1 MKAIVDKENLNKA
14 IKGADLSAKRKAFRN
29 HLPYAILR
37 DGIVILVY
45 PDKHT
50 EIATP
55 ERLEELHLTEA

>member
-1 MKAIVDKENLNKA
+1 MKVTFETEDLKEA
-14 IKGADLSAKRKAFRN
+14 IKGADLPAKRKAFRK

-37 DGIVILVY
+37 DGNVILVY

-55 ERLEELHLTEA
+55 ERLEELHFSEA

>member
-1 MKAIVDKENLNKA
+1 MKRAEWSGDLSEA

-29 HLPYAILR
+29 NLPYAILK
-37 DGIVILVY
+37 DGNVILVF

-55 ERLEELHLTEA
+55 ERLEELQLTKA

>member
-1 MKAIVDKENLNKA
+1 MKRAEWTGDLNEA

-29 HLPYAILR
+29 HLPYAVLR
-37 DGIVILVY
+37 DGQVILVF

-55 ERLEELHLTEA
+55 ERLVELQLSKV